1 MPTEDSY
8 NAANVVILNTH
19 RTPIQKQPEALLCL
33 VGLSQRYFLGDDVY
47 PTFIYDDDRE
57 MDLFNLISAPNPTKV
72 KSGTHPRAAHELP
85 LLTVTASRVID
96 IEEAAMVSESPGTP
110 STIKKSPLDFSNKD
124 PPPTI
129 TERRGT
135 EDRVR
140 EEVAGEIPL
149 AGNVATRE
157 ATAEIGLEAEVAAMG
172 PPINKRH
179 RKRVITKAE
188 ANVPPKVLRRDHDTF
203 RPTQS
208 AHGGKSL
215 ASTRLDAG
223 PLLPTPTTQDPST
236 TTKSVSDPEPMSYA
250 EPQSLPKQDIAQ
262 GRLPRFPSKVLL
274 PQRLTSSSLWGVPSQ
289 EGRTLPLP

>member
-96 IEEAAMVSESPGTP
+96 IEEAAMVSSLREGSW
-110 STIKKSPLDFSNKD
+110 
-124 PPPTI
+124 
-129 TERRGT
+129 RR
-135 EDRVR
+135 
-140 EEVAGEIPL
+140 EIPL

-188 ANVPPKVLRRDHDTF
+188 ANAPPKVLRRDHDTF

-215 ASTRLDAG
+215 ASTRLDTG
-223 PLLPTPTTQDPST
+223 PLFPTPATQDPST
-236 TTKSVSDPEPMSYA
+236 T
-250 EPQSLPKQDIAQ
+250 I
-262 GRLPRFPSKVLL
+262 
-274 PQRLTSSSLWGVPSQ
+274 
-289 EGRTLPLP
+289 